1 MLKKKK
7 NQGFTCKIGD
17 FGFSKSVEEAT
28 KSHCGT
34 PNFMAPEILAG
45 KSYDKQV
52 DIWSLGVLLFY
63 MLFADYP
70 FKGMNLLYDIQ
81 MRCSNKYS
89 LIDQISS
96 SSSIKKNKS
105 ISQK

>member
-1 MLKKKK
+1 MKKKK

-45 KSYDKQV
+45 KAYDKQV

-81 MRCSNKYS
+81 MRCSNKYN